1 MLAALQALEAKIV
14 EVRRSD
20 PTTGENQALRAEV
33 QSLEA
38 QVALLRTAGEEA
50 VKDLDLA
57 LGQLADLAGG
67 ARG

>member
-1 MLAALQALEAKIV
+1 MLAALQALEARIV

-57 LGQLADLAGG
+57 LGQLADLVGG